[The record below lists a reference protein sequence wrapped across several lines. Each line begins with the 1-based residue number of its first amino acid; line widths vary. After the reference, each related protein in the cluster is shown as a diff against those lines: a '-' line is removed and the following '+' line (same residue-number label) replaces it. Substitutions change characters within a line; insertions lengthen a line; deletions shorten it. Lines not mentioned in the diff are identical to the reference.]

1 MFLSFEI
8 MWLPWVSGVLA
19 LAGNACPIKCK
30 LHAKNAIRKYLLKS
44 GQIEAVLFR
53 NQTTK
58 RHNFE

>member
-19 LAGNACPIKCK
+19 LAGNACRIKCK
-30 LHAKNAIRKYLLKS
+30 LHANIAKRKYWLKS
-44 GQIEAVLFR
+44 GQMKATISQ

-58 RHNFE
+58 RHIFE